1 MWNLDSKIS
10 DFFNLFCVSK
20 NFNLKIQRCHILFT
34 LTHLMQVKQLIFLT
48 LFHYRFMDWWW
59 KYFTFWTASCCD
71 YWIIKVFKTE
81 CMGNKG
87 VCLLVQNCPIC
98 HPNGSVNK
106 KLYPISNCNPLINWN
121 HSKKYWL
128 VENWDRGT
136 KYIVCGF
143 NFVNTLTK
151 GGYEIILIKHY
162 PNTYTEKANL
172 VILDS

>member
-1 MWNLDSKIS
+1 
-10 DFFNLFCVSK
+10 
-20 NFNLKIQRCHILFT
+20 
-34 LTHLMQVKQLIFLT
+34 
-48 LFHYRFMDWWW
+48 
-59 KYFTFWTASCCD
+59 
-71 YWIIKVFKTE
+71 
-81 CMGNKG
+81 MGNKG

-172 VILDS
+172 VILDSLDRKPVIVKWTRHSDRDKLCSIMIMLLNPTSERSLLL

>member
-1 MWNLDSKIS
+1 MPHFIYINTPDASQATYFSHFVPLSVYGLMMKI
-10 DFFNLFCVSK
+10 
-20 NFNLKIQRCHILFT
+20 IHILNSK
-34 LTHLMQVKQLIFLT
+34 LLWLLN
-48 LFHYRFMDWWW
+48 Y
-59 KYFTFWTASCCD
+59 
-71 YWIIKVFKTE
+71 
-81 CMGNKG
+81 KG
-87 VCLLVQNCPIC
+87 IQNWMHGEQRGMPTIQNCPIC

>member
-1 MWNLDSKIS
+1 MPHFIYINTPDASQATYFSHFVPLSVYGLMMKI
-10 DFFNLFCVSK
+10 
-20 NFNLKIQRCHILFT
+20 IHILNSK
-34 LTHLMQVKQLIFLT
+34 LLWLLN
-48 LFHYRFMDWWW
+48 Y
-59 KYFTFWTASCCD
+59 
-71 YWIIKVFKTE
+71 
-81 CMGNKG
+81 KG
-87 VCLLVQNCPIC
+87 IQNWMHGEQWVCLLVQNCPIC

-106 KLYPISNCNPLINWN
+106 KFYPISNCNPLINWN

-143 NFVNTLTK
+143 NSVNTLTK